1 MINLPLFPIE
11 KNIAENFDPNA
22 EIVLY
27 KGDVADLLATIP
39 DNSINLIVSSPP
51 YNLGKSY
58 ELANPFRL
66 IYQIKPILSV
76 TWSEFSHQAAV
87 YAGKL
92 VILLTMGK

>member
-51 YNLGKSY
+51 YNL
-58 ELANPFRL
+58 ERL
-66 IYQIKPILSV
+66 
-76 TWSEFSHQAAV
+76 
-87 YAGKL
+87 
-92 VILLTMGK
+92 